1 MRYLIDSN
9 ILIFCAS
16 DRDQLSKKVRGIIY
30 DYENRI
36 YISSRCVEEL
46 IALQQSDKI
55 EVKHWKSAQDIIAY
69 ITNEL
74 NFEIK
79 YIAEEHLH
87 TLANLPLLPG
97 HKDPTDRMI
106 IAQAITEKITMIS
119 SDTQFPK
126 YVKHGLDLVY
136 NPK

>member
-16 DRDQLSKKVRGIIY
+16 DKGRLSKKVKAVIY
-30 DYENRI
+30 DCENRI

-46 IALQQSDKI
+46 IALQQSNKI
-55 EVKHWKSAQDIIAY
+55 EVKQWKSAEDIIGY

-74 NFEIK
+74 GFEIK
-79 YIAEEHLH
+79 YIAKEHLQ
-87 TLANLPLLPG
+87 TLACLPLLYG

-106 IAQAITEKITMIS
+106 IAQAITENITMIS
-119 SDTQFPK
+119 SDTEFPR
-126 YVKHGLDLVY
+126 YVKYGLDLVY

>member
-9 ILIFCAS
+9 ILVLS
-16 DRDQLSKKVRGIIY
+16 VYDRGQLTKKVKSILA
-30 DYENRI
+30 DHSNRI

-46 IALQQSDKI
+46 ISLQQSSKI
-55 EVKHWKSAQDIIAY
+55 NIKQWKTAVDIIGF
-69 ITNEL
+69 IIDEL

-79 YIAEEHLH
+79 YIAKEHLQTH
-87 TLANLPLLPG
+87 ARLPLLYG

-106 IAQAITEKITMIS
+106 IAQAITEDITMIS
-119 SDTQFPK
+119 SDTEFPR
-126 YVKHGLDLVY
+126 YVKHGLSLIY